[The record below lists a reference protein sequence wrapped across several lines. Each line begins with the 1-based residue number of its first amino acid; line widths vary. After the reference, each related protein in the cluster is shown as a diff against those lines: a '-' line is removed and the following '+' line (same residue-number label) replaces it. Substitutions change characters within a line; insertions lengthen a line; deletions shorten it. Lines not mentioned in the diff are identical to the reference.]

1 MERMKFMMMMDWEKI
16 RDNRG
21 FYYYEGYDGN
31 KKVVDIFPNDHYNKK
46 WRVRILD
53 RAPWHS
59 PNLKLAKSNKKS
71 YKVIDSNF
79 NIKINE
85 DLILN
90 QLKKLI
96 N

>member
-46 WRVRILD
+46 L
-53 RAPWHS
+53 S
-59 PNLKLAKSNKKS
+59 
-71 YKVIDSNF
+71 
-79 NIKINE
+79 
-85 DLILN
+85 LIH
-90 QLKKLI
+90 I
-96 N
+96 

>member
-53 RAPWHS
+53 RAQELTIRRTERKIGRNEPCPCGS
-59 PNLKLAKSNKKS
+59 GKK
-71 YKVIDSNF
+71 YKKCCIG
-79 NIKINE
+79 K
-85 DLILN
+85 
-90 QLKKLI
+90 
-96 N
+96 

>member
-46 WRVRILD
+46 WRVTILN
-53 RAPWHS
+53 RVPWHS
-59 PNLKLAKSNKKS
+59 PNLKIAKSNAEYIYVATSKQT
-71 YKVIDSNF
+71 I
-79 NIKINE
+79 E
-85 DLILN
+85 E
-90 QLKKLI
+90 
-96 N
+96 

>member
-59 PNLKLAKSNKKS
+59 TNLKLSKSNAEFIYVATSKQT
-71 YKVIDSNF
+71 I
-79 NIKINE
+79 E
-85 DLILN
+85 E
-90 QLKKLI
+90 
-96 N
+96 

>member
-59 PNLKLAKSNKKS
+59 PNLKLAKSNVEFIYVATSKQT
-71 YKVIDSNF
+71 I
-79 NIKINE
+79 E
-85 DLILN
+85 E
-90 QLKKLI
+90 
-96 N
+96 